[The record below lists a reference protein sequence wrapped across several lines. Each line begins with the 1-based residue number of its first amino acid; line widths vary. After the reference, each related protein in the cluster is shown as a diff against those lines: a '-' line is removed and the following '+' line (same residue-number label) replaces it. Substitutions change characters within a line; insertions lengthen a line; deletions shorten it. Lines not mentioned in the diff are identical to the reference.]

1 MSRAAR
7 ITRSSRWPIR
17 GHREVLPQQS
27 AALLVAGLSTEARL
41 TIQRGFRLYRIEN
54 IGRAFNAK
62 SRDQLQQTLNAAEQE
77 GWEFHSVFSVS
88 ESTCMGQSSETL
100 YMVLKRR

>member
-1 MSRAAR
+1 M
-7 ITRSSRWPIR
+7 
-17 GHREVLPQQS
+17 
-27 AALLVAGLSTEARL
+27 
-41 TIQRGFRLYRIEN
+41 YRIEN

-62 SRDQLQQTLNAAEQE
+62 SREQLQERLNAAEQE

-88 ESTCMGQSSETL
+88 ESTCLGQSSETL